1 MQIQSKYPSG
11 EGRTINQLA
20 GFSYLYEVTKSHICI
35 SDNILEN
42 ILEKWLW
49 SNLNNEQ
56 SEKIDF
62 FSEFSK
68 DYNSCKRQE
77 V

>member
-20 GFSYLYEVTKSHICI
+20 DFSHLYKVAKSQICI
-35 SDNILEN
+35 SDNTLEN
-42 ILEKWLW
+42 SLEKWLW

-56 SEKIDF
+56 SEKIYF
-62 FSEFSK
+62 FSEFRK